1 MGRAGLCVRRT
12 RDAMLG
18 AQTRKT
24 EADCRTALWRLGS
37 VSATERR
44 SHLIRVT
51 ATWSDV
57 ITPLGTAGTGCALTL
72 RGAAAHGRGQN
83 CALHS
88 LGPGPPRQGR
98 EGAVS
103 PHRPRGL
110 CGGHAACRWP
120 WAGGGEVPFVSFG
133 KNRVRRG
140 AGRWVRGPL
149 NGMCQRPR
157 RLSALTLPAPA
168 FPPSRAR
175 TPPPLSL
182 PPAPC
187 LDLPLAPSHCYSPR
201 SLLGAALTRR
211 TSSETAADRMQ

>member
-1 MGRAGLCVRRT
+1 
-12 RDAMLG
+12 MLG

-24 EADCRTALWRLGS
+24 GADCRTALWRLGS

-57 ITPLGTAGTGCALTL
+57 ITRLRTAGTGCALTL

-88 LGPGPPRQGR
+88 LGPGPLARAGR
-98 EGAVS
+98 ERSVHTG
-103 PHRPRGL
+103 PGGL

-140 AGRWVRGPL
+140 FGAPRRCGPL
-149 NGMCQRPR
+149 GSRP
-157 RLSALTLPAPA
+157 P
-168 FPPSRAR
+168 
-175 TPPPLSL
+175 
-182 PPAPC
+182 
-187 LDLPLAPSHCYSPR
+187 
-201 SLLGAALTRR
+201 
-211 TSSETAADRMQ
+211 